1 MKGLEFELYVNRL
14 EEELLQ
20 IPYANRQSGNTV
32 ISIRCPF
39 CGDSIKHYNS
49 THFGVHIPRD
59 EEDIP
64 WYHCFLCGVSGI
76 VKGTDLRDWGVKDHN
91 LVNNTNTF
99 VKKNMRL
106 NRNIKKFGY
115 TKHDLEINM
124 TKFPND
130 PNTKI
135 KLDYINKR
143 LGLNLSFRDLA
154 KLKIVPNLDE
164 IIPVDVKPSRSEKDL
179 NMLCDHYIGFV
190 SFDNGYITFRRITD
204 NEKMKRYLVYNI
216 FDKLDNTRK
225 FYVIPCEVDMFKPVT
240 IRIAEG
246 PMDILGVYYNVLNE
260 EERTNSIFIAVN
272 GADYRSV
279 ILYFMRLGYI
289 DSEYI
294 IYSDNEEGRHAKD
307 INFYSK
313 LKKQIG
319 EFRFFKPLKIVYNVF
334 GKTDTNKVDFGVPKN
349 QIELQHTYL

>member
-1 MKGLEFELYVNRL
+1 
-14 EEELLQ
+14 
-20 IPYANRQSGNTV
+20 
-32 ISIRCPF
+32 
-39 CGDSIKHYNS
+39 
-49 THFGVHIPRD
+49 
-59 EEDIP
+59 
-64 WYHCFLCGVSGI
+64 
-76 VKGTDLRDWGVKDHN
+76 
-91 LVNNTNTF
+91 
-99 VKKNMRL
+99 
-106 NRNIKKFGY
+106 
-115 TKHDLEINM
+115 
-124 TKFPND
+124 
-130 PNTKI
+130 
-135 KLDYINKR
+135 
-143 LGLNLSFRDLA
+143 
-154 KLKIVPNLDE
+154 
-164 IIPVDVKPSRSEKDL
+164 
-179 NMLCDHYIGFV
+179 GFV